1 MPLIPRPSPIVR
13 LRVKPLDPAAVDGP
27 RPPGPRGETSRRPH
41 TDAKVAAVRH
51 LIVET
56 TLTYGEIAAQ
66 TKVGR
71 ASICR
76 WTRDHGWQRPA
87 FAPRA
92 TDTIPRA
99 RAGRKLKLR
108 LLAERLATLAERYVR
123 EMEESPAVDLDRLMQ
138 ALNVLKMARLEAMGR
153 RRRRRFDGETT
164 TGAQTIA
171 REDAVRTALK
181 EMHRGGVDVDRA
193 PQEAVDLVL
202 DAYAPEDDSPALH
215 PRGWRGR

>member
-41 TDAKVAAVRH
+41 TDAKVAQVRH
-51 LIVET
+51 LIEQT
-56 TLTYGEIAAQ
+56 TLTYGEIAAR
-66 TKVGR
+66 TNVGR

-76 WTRDHGWQRPA
+76 WTRDFAWQRPA

-92 TDTIPRA
+92 TDTIPRP
-99 RAGRKLKLR
+99 RALLKRKLR
-108 LLAERLATLAERYVR
+108 MLAKRLAALAERYVR
-123 EMEESPAVDLDRLMQ
+123 ELEESPAVDLDRLMQ
-138 ALNVLKMARLEAMGR
+138 ALQVLKMARLEAMGR
-153 RRRRRFDGETT
+153 RRRRRFDGVTM
-164 TGAQTIA
+164 TGAQMQA
-171 REDAVRTALK
+171 RDDAIRTALK
-181 EMHRGGVDVDRA
+181 ELHRGGVDLDRA

-202 DAYAPEDDSPALH
+202 DAYAPEPDSPALH